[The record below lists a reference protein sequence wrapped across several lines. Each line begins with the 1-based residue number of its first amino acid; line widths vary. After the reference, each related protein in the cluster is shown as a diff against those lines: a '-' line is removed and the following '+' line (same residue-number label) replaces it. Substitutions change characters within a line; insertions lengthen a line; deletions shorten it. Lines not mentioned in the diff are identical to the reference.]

1 MGADVCRQ
9 QLAPVDYLTSAT
21 TDDTGAVL
29 RTAQKEERR
38 LASVGVDEV
47 ADHAR
52 RASRVGAS
60 CSA

>member
-29 RTAQKEERR
+29 RMVQQIVTGTLGSDQSTR
-38 LASVGVDEV
+38 LLLW
-47 ADHAR
+47 AR
-52 RASRVGAS
+52 PRS
-60 CSA
+60 